1 MAGLNKIMVIG
12 NVGTD
17 PEMRYTPNGSPVTS
31 FRIATS
37 RNYNGQD
44 GERKQETE
52 WFTVVAWNSLAEQ
65 VNQYLAKGRRAYV
78 EGRLHSHTYQGND
91 GQTRSRNE
99 IIANRVLFLD
109 RAGGGEQGSEEY
121 GGGSSGNV
129 AASTF
134 EPSEAS
140 TPDDLPF

>member
-1 MAGLNKIMVIG
+1 MAGLNKITVIG

-37 RNYNGQD
+37 RSYSRQD

-52 WFTVVAWNSLAEQ
+52 WFTVVAWTSLAEQ
-65 VNQYLAKGRRAYV
+65 ANQYLSKGQRAYV
-78 EGRLHSHTYQGND
+78 EGRLHSNTFQGTD
-91 GQTRSRNE
+91 GQTRFTNE
-99 IIANRVLFLD
+99 IIASRIIFLD
-109 RAGGGEQGSEEY
+109 RPGGGEQGGAEFG
-121 GGGSSGNV
+121 GGGSGQ
-129 AASTF
+129 TG
-134 EPSEAS
+134 PPQAS

>member
-1 MAGLNKIMVIG
+1 MAGLNKMMVIG

-37 RNYNGQD
+37 RSYSGQD

-52 WFTVVAWNSLAEQ
+52 WFTVVAWSSLAEQ
-65 VNQYLAKGRRAYV
+65 VNQYLSKGQRAFV
-78 EGRLHSHTYQGND
+78 EGRLHSNTFQGND
-91 GQTRSRNE
+91 GQSRFTNE
-99 IIANRVLFLD
+99 IIASRIIFLD
-109 RAGGGEQGSEEY
+109 RAGGGEQGGAEF
-121 GGGSSGNV
+121 GGGGT
-129 AASTF
+129 AAAD
-134 EPSEAS
+134 PREAS

>member
-1 MAGLNKIMVIG
+1 MAGLNKMMVIG

-37 RNYNGQD
+37 RSYSGQD

-52 WFTVVAWNSLAEQ
+52 WFTVVAWSSLAEQ
-65 VNQYLAKGRRAYV
+65 VNQYLSKGQRAFV
-78 EGRLHSHTYQGND
+78 EGRLHSNTFQGND
-91 GQTRSRNE
+91 GQARFTNE
-99 IIANRVLFLD
+99 IIASRIIFLD
-109 RAGGGEQGSEEY
+109 RAGGGEQGGAEF
-121 GGGSSGNV
+121 GGGGG
-129 AASTF
+129 AAAD
-134 EPSEAS
+134 PREAS